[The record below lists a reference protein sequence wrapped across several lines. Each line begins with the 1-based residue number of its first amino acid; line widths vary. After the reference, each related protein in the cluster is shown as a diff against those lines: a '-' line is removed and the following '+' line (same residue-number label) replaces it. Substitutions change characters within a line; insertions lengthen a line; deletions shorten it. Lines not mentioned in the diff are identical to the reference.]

1 MSLRIYLLLVP
12 IFFLACQQQ
21 ERTSSSKLKHV
32 LFIISDDLAA
42 YALGS
47 YGQTLFQTPN
57 IDRLAAQ
64 SVLFEN
70 AYANSPMCTPSR
82 ASFITGRYAHAAGVS
97 LLRSPLPDSTYTLA
111 EHLKKSGFQTGIF
124 GKNHFNSELK
134 HGFDTIVDRRQYREY
149 LSKVSYPEPDSGVG
163 VRPTWKPFRDPARI
177 WLNADANASGL
188 PYDHSQATFVAREAV
203 NFLKANKDQPTFCMA
218 SFFEPH
224 SPFNFSNEFYGT
236 YDGVDPPVPTTSSE
250 DDQWVP
256 EIFRDMPDEDQK
268 GITRAYHT
276 SVRYLDQNVG
286 YILDQLEE
294 MGIADETLIV
304 FFGDHGYLL
313 GHHKRFEKH
322 MMWEEAVRVP
332 LLVKNGS
339 GTKRISDQV
348 ELVDVVPTVLDMM
361 GLPALTGAQGESLS
375 PIIAGAPKKNP
386 LIYAEYMA
394 DNKAMVSDG
403 RYKYIFTSGKR
414 DLGQGYATGNPPT
427 GILHRLYDLENDPH
441 EAKDISREADYQVVL
456 KRLQAALLKWF
467 RDTHPLAGSISSDLS
482 LDEQLSLYCEPLE
495 EGDPMQE

>member
-1 MSLRIYLLLVP
+1 MLRRSYLLFIP
-12 IFFLACQQQ
+12 IFLLFCQLQDD
-21 ERTSSSKLKHV
+21 TSSPTLKHV
-32 LFIISDDLAA
+32 LFIVSDDLAA

-64 SVLFEN
+64 SVLFEH
-70 AYANSPMCTPSR
+70 AYANCPMCTPSR
-82 ASFITGRYAHAAGVS
+82 ASFITGKYVHATGVS
-97 LLRSPLPDSTYTLA
+97 LLRSPLPDSVYTLA

-134 HGFDTIVDRRQYREY
+134 HGFDTIVDRGQYREY
-149 LSKVSYPEPDSGVG
+149 LSQITYPEPDSGVG
-163 VRPTWKPFRDPARI
+163 VRPAWKPFRDPARI

-188 PYDHSQATFVAREAV
+188 PYEHSQATFIAREAV

-236 YDGVDPPVPTTSSE
+236 YDGVDPLIPATSSE

-256 EIFRDMPDEDQK
+256 EIFKDMPDKDQK

-322 MMWEEAVRVP
+322 MMWEEAISVP
-332 LLVKNGS
+332 LLFKNGS
-339 GTKRISDQV
+339 GAKRISDQV
-348 ELVDVVPTVLDMM
+348 ELVDVVPTILDMM
-361 GLPALTGAQGESLS
+361 GLPEIAGTQGESLLPVIS
-375 PIIAGAPKKNP
+375 GQPQQDP
-386 LIYAEYMA
+386 LVYAEYLA
-394 DNKAMVSDG
+394 DNKAMVNDG

-414 DLGQGYATGNPPT
+414 DLGQGYATGNSPT
-427 GILHRLYDLENDPH
+427 GILHRLYDLENDPTEGRNIAH
-441 EAKDISREADYQVVL
+441 EPAAQKALE
-456 KRLQAALLKWF
+456 RLQAALLRWF
-467 RDTHPLAGSISSDLS
+467 RDTHPLADSIPKDLP
-482 LDEQLSLYCEPLE
+482 LDEQLSLFCEPMEKGNPMLE
-495 EGDPMQE
+495 